1 MDKLDKIIAQLDELE
16 ISQKHKEVQIKH
28 NQNSLLLRLPKVILI
43 QRICGF
49 LDDQDLYRFT
59 ATCST
64 MRKIMFSPLGFKL
77 LTLSRN
83 AQHIVGGNKQ
93 QQQILKQEKQEIGSS
108 GNQSEN
114 NNSVFDSE
122 EDALAQLQA
131 LKSVKEFLTTKLQ
144 QSQAQIQNIEDLITD
159 SSDTLKYEKSVNM
172 KLQSKINILQNQL
185 SISELQRQ
193 DVKEN
198 LSELNSEYTKIISQ
212 MEQDRVLLQDEKDK
226 LLGHKKVLIQE
237 VYRLRG
243 MVSQMEEDQN
253 NYQSALKQ
261 IKVFMDTIDLKPI

>member
-16 ISQKHKEVQIKH
+16 ISQKHREDLIKRNQSTQILK
-28 NQNSLLLRLPKVILI
+28 LPKVILI

-59 ATCST
+59 ATCSS
-64 MRKIMFSPLGFKL
+64 MRKIMFCPLGFKL

-93 QQQILKQEKQEIGSS
+93 QQQQLKKEKQEIISS
-108 GNQSEN
+108 GNISG
-114 NNSVFDSE
+114 NNSIFDSE

-144 QSQAQIQNIEDLITD
+144 SSQAQIQNLEDLITD
-159 SSDTLKYEKSVNM
+159 SSDTLKYEKSVNL

-198 LSELNSEYTKIISQ
+198 LSELNSKYNKIISQ
-212 MEQDRVLLQDEKDK
+212 MEQDRVALQDEKDK
-226 LLGHKKVLIQE
+226 LLGHKKVLVQE

-243 MVSQMEEDQN
+243 QVSQMEEDQN

-261 IKVFMDTIDLKPI
+261 VKSFMDTIELKPI